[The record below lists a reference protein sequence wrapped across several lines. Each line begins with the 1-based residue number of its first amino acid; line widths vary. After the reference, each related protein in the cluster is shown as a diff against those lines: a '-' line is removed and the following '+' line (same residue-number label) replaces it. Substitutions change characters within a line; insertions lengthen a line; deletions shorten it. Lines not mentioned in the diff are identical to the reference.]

1 MKSLAAISAT
11 VLVMYAA
18 LPASAQTPNRRYLC
32 DLVNGSGS
40 RLALEVVY
48 EVGSNNAF
56 LVGNAGISPLVPVSG
71 SLVVSFVELLGTGAI
86 QSTTIAPDG
95 RAVHSRH
102 SFLSSHDGGKFIQ
115 SQYTGT
121 CRQ

>member
-1 MKSLAAISAT
+1 MKSLVAISAT

-18 LPASAQTPNRRYLC
+18 LPAAAETPNRRYLC
-32 DLVNGSGS
+32 DFVNGEGS
-40 RLALEVVY
+40 RLAMEVVY
-48 EVGSNNAF
+48 EVGTKNAF
-56 LVGNAGISPLVPVSG
+56 LIGNAGISPLVPVQG

-86 QSTTIAPDG
+86 HSTTIAPNG

-102 SFLSSHDGGKFIQ
+102 SFLSRDGGGEFAQ

-121 CRQ
+121 CR